1 MDISDNTNMYKN
13 KWKNTFKKAFV
24 KNLYKEIN
32 FLHIFFQVCVT
43 IVYINQYAE
52 QIYFLFKEMDD
63 RVKSFV
69 F

>member
-24 KNLYKEIN
+24 KNLYKENN
-32 FLHIFFQVCVT
+32 FLHSFFQVCVT
-43 IVYINQYAE
+43 RVYINQYAE
-52 QIYFLFKEMDD
+52 RIYFLFKEMDD
-63 RVKSFV
+63 RVKLFV